1 MRVRVRVRVRV
12 CVHVCVHVPSSL
24 CLFVS
29 HSHLFPI
36 SLSLTLFFTTAGI
49 ICGWCSDYVGGRRA
63 TVIVAFMCLLC
74 PLLLLFAYSI
84 DRLQVHTISLC
95 VCRLVHVHFLA
106 FTNTLL
112 PYNHTLRYTPSS
124 YYLALWACWWEGLTT
139 SSPAPCVWTWPK
151 MQVQVQ
157 LCRVSAVATV
167 A

>member
-1 MRVRVRVRVRV
+1 MRV

-36 SLSLTLFFTTAGI
+36 SLSLTLFFTAAGI

-112 PYNHTLRYTPSS
+112 PYNHTLRYTLSS
-124 YYLALWACWWEGLTT
+124 YYLALWECWWEGLTT